1 MWKELKKKFYRKI
14 NEWYYTDKKIVKFLS
29 DGTKAHVAENE
40 DGIIVSFECVR
51 CFDAEDLALFESEEK
66 GSTEIDILG
75 VTMVFDAD
83 DIYIAYSLD
92 AIKED
97 LFDLNPLIVWSDIM
111 DIAKHEAFHAR
122 QYRYILKRGGLAA
135 IQRMRKYMQ
144 STDYEENILELGA
157 YIYQFFDKEQDFAE
171 LYDILCA
178 EEPAESEGVGAVAA
192 AHSATAH

>member
-83 DIYIAYSLD
+83 DIYIAYSID

-97 LFDLNPLIVWSDIM
+97 LFDFNPLIVWSDIM
-111 DIAKHEAFHAR
+111 DIANTRLFMP
-122 QYRYILKRGGLAA
+122 G
-135 IQRMRKYMQ
+135 
-144 STDYEENILELGA
+144 NIATSL
-157 YIYQFFDKEQDFAE
+157 
-171 LYDILCA
+171 
-178 EEPAESEGVGAVAA
+178 SAA
-192 AHSATAH
+192 AWRQSRKFVNTCSRQITTRISLSSVHTFINSTAKSRTSPSFTMYSARMNRHNLQAPVR

>member
-1 MWKELKKKFYRKI
+1 MWKELKKKFYWKI

-51 CFDAEDLALFESEEK
+51 CFDADDLALFESEEK
-66 GSTEIDILG
+66 GSTDIDILG

-83 DIYIAYSLD
+83 DIYIAYSID

-97 LFDLNPLIVWSDIM
+97 LFDLNPLIVWSDII

-135 IQRMRKYMQ
+135 VEKVRQYMQ
-144 STDYEENILELGA
+144 STVYDENIIELGA
-157 YIYQFFDKEQDFAE
+157 YIYQFYDKEQDFAE
-171 LYDILCA
+171 LYDVLCSD
-178 EEPAESEGVGAVAA
+178 EPAQPTSTGAVAA
-192 AHSATAH
+192 SHSVAAR